1 VLRRLECHNPTVVD
15 LSEDVLLNTTISQ
28 ENHAA
33 LRAGFAGYL
42 PNPRWSVTKF
52 RAWRTGRQLREALAR
67 GEMTIRASDRMLIPT
82 QEEIDSDEESRSQEK
97 QLAAAR

>member
-1 VLRRLECHNPTVVD
+1 VVD
-15 LSEDVLLNTTISQ
+15 LSEDVLLSTKIPY

-33 LRAGFAGYL
+33 LRSGFAGYL

-82 QEEIDSDEESRSQEK
+82 KEEIDSDEEGRSQEK

>member
-1 VLRRLECHNPTVVD
+1 MLRRLERHSPTVVD
-15 LSEDVLLNTTISQ
+15 LSEDVLLNTTIPY

-33 LRAGFAGYL
+33 LRSGFAGYL

-67 GEMTIRASDRMLIPT
+67 GEMTIRSSDRMLIPIK
-82 QEEIDSDEESRSQEK
+82 EEIDSDEESRSHK
-97 QLAAAR
+97 KLAAVC